1 MPTPDHACS
10 TIASVHSSSRR
21 PSLMSKRRRTRC
33 RRRALPSFDARGESA
48 RSARPCLPSRVA
60 PDASRADARLARP
73 FDGGSRRRAPAR
85 PHPFDPHVRDALPD
99 LGRPAGSRARRPVGT
114 TGSTGPARAPP
125 PRHPARPRMHR
136 GRGPAARGPA
146 PDRRDGLRGRRAA
159 AILPGAAPGPGA
171 GCGMTGP
178 PSSSGLGFRP
188 FKAATRVRIP
198 LGAHNRIA
206 HAPVEESGRP
216 HRPVKAEIAG
226 SKPVGRAGRWRRARA
241 RRQKSV

>member
-1 MPTPDHACS
+1 
-10 TIASVHSSSRR
+10 V
-21 PSLMSKRRRTRC
+21 
-33 RRRALPSFDARGESA
+33 
-48 RSARPCLPSRVA
+48 SRVRILPA
-60 PDASRADARLARP
+60 PPIRTSIHDVAAGRYLRPMREVSLLGPRGHVFRAESPDASRADARLARP

-85 PHPFDPHVRDALPD
+85 PHSFDPHVRDALPD
-99 LGRPAGSRARRPVGT
+99 LGRPSGSRARRPVGT

-136 GRGPAARGPA
+136 GRGPAPRGPA
-146 PDRRDGLRGRRAA
+146 PDRRDRLRGRRAA

-226 SKPVGRAGRWRRARA
+226 SKPVGRAEVGAGRRAGVRLWRPGSSVGRA
-241 RRQKSV
+241 RG